1 MNLTH
6 PLSSIFNALFRII
19 IGFDF
24 RFARRF
30 SIPFG
35 RRPWHKDPPTSWGA
49 PMTALPD
56 SLSRYIRMLI
66 VHGTWPSDGEVQM
79 LPLASPASGS
89 SGPTG
94 LSGSVP
100 GPSEPLTSTT
110 PCMSPSLSIPT
121 THAFGG
127 TYPARF
133 GVALRCGE
141 PMAQHQWK
149 SDCYNT

>member
-1 MNLTH
+1 
-6 PLSSIFNALFRII
+6 
-19 IGFDF
+19 
-24 RFARRF
+24 
-30 SIPFG
+30 
-35 RRPWHKDPPTSWGA
+35 
-49 PMTALPD
+49 MTALPD
-56 SLSRYIRMLI
+56 SLRRYIRMLI

-94 LSGSVP
+94 LSGSVS

-127 TYPARF
+127 TYPARSS
-133 GVALRCGE
+133 VALRCGE
-141 PMAQHQWK
+141 PMARPAIV
-149 SDCYNT
+149 SRPTDCCGSRVLRWGRWGRRWDCRGRHPVRSHHLHR